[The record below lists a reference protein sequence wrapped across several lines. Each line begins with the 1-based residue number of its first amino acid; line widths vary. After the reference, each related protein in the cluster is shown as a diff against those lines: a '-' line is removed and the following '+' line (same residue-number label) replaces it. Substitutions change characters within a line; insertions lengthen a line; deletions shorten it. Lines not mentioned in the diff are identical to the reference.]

1 MGGTHARFARAEGGR
16 PGEALTLRVA
26 EHPRF
31 DDALALARARLGA
44 PPRFFCAVAGPVEAG
59 RAALTNAPWVVEA
72 AALPFAEV
80 RLLNDLE
87 AMAWALPALAPEEVE
102 HWRTGTPVPEAPAL
116 VIAAGTGLGLAVRH
130 AGGVT
135 ATEAG
140 HAAFAPHDEEEEAL
154 LAHLRARQG
163 PVSQEDL
170 LSGEGLPRL
179 AAALAALRR
188 LPPPPASAA
197 ALAEAAARGEAL
209 PRAAIA
215 LFWRALG
222 GFCGD
227 AALMHGARG
236 GVHLAGGALARLLP
250 FCDRA
255 AFLARFDAKP
265 RMAGYL
271 ARIPVRRIAHP
282 EPGLLGLAVLAATSS
297 SAR

>member
-1 MGGTHARFARAEGGR
+1 M
-16 PGEALTLRVA
+16 LTLRVA
-26 EHPRF
+26 EHARF
-31 DDALALARARLGA
+31 EEALALARARLGS
-44 PPRFFCAVAGPVEAG
+44 PPRFLCAVAGPVEAG
-59 RAALTNAPWVVEA
+59 RAALTNAPWVIEA
-72 AALPFAEV
+72 ATLPFAEV

-87 AMAWALPALAPEEVE
+87 AMAWALPVLAPGEVE
-102 HWRTGTPVPEAPAL
+102 VWRAGAPVPDAPAL
-116 VIAAGTGLGLAVRH
+116 VVAAGTGLGLAVRH

-140 HAAFAPHDEEEEAL
+140 HAAFAPHDAEEEAV

-163 PVSQEDL
+163 PVSHEDL
-170 LSGEGLPRL
+170 LSGGGLPRL
-179 AAALAALRR
+179 AAALAALRA
-188 LPPPPASAA
+188 LPPPPAEAA
-197 ALAEAAARGEAL
+197 ALAEAALRGEAL
-209 PRAAIA
+209 ARAAIA

-255 AFLARFDAKP
+255 AFLARFDARP

-271 ARIPVRRIAHP
+271 SRIPVRRIAHP
-282 EPGLLGLAVLAATSS
+282 EPGLLGLAALAATRS

>member
-1 MGGTHARFARAEGGR
+1 
-16 PGEALTLRVA
+16 L
-26 EHPRF
+26 
-31 DDALALARARLGA
+31 
-44 PPRFFCAVAGPVEAG
+44 
-59 RAALTNAPWVVEA
+59 
-72 AALPFAEV
+72 LP
-80 RLLNDLE
+80 NDLE
-87 AMAWALPALAPEEVE
+87 AMPWPLLFLALGGGGVGRAGA
-102 HWRTGTPVPEAPAL
+102 PVPDAPAL
-116 VIAAGTGLGLAVRH
+116 VVAAGTGLGLAVRH

-140 HAAFAPHDEEEEAL
+140 HAAFAPHDAEEEAV

-163 PVSQEDL
+163 PVSHEDL
-170 LSGEGLPRL
+170 LSGGGLPRL
-179 AAALAALRR
+179 AAALAALRA
-188 LPPPPASAA
+188 LPPPPAEAA
-197 ALAEAAARGEAL
+197 ALAEAARRGEAL
-209 PRAAIA
+209 ARAAIA

-255 AFLARFDAKP
+255 AFLARFDARP

-271 ARIPVRRIAHP
+271 SRIPVRRIAHP
-282 EPGLLGLAVLAATSS
+282 EPGLLGLAALAATRS